1 MKSYRGEFISRIVF
15 KFVENSFIFFLIIIF
30 DRMNREKVCN
40 VNGFLMKLFVS
51 IFVLRFVYGG
61 LENVFYLVDEFLIIV
76 V

>member
-1 MKSYRGEFISRIVF
+1 
-15 KFVENSFIFFLIIIF
+15 
-30 DRMNREKVCN
+30 MNREKVCN
-40 VNGFLMKLFVS
+40 VNGFFMKLFVS

>member
-1 MKSYRGEFISRIVF
+1 MKSYRREFISRIVF

-30 DRMNREKVCN
+30 DRMNTEKVCN
-40 VNGFLMKLFVS
+40 VNGFFMKLFVS

-61 LENVFYLVDEFLIIV
+61 LENVFYLVDEFLKIV

>member
-1 MKSYRGEFISRIVF
+1 M
-15 KFVENSFIFFLIIIF
+15 ENSFIFFLIIIF

-40 VNGFLMKLFVS
+40 VNGFFMKSFVS

-61 LENVFYLVDEFLIIV
+61 FENVFYLVDEFLIIV